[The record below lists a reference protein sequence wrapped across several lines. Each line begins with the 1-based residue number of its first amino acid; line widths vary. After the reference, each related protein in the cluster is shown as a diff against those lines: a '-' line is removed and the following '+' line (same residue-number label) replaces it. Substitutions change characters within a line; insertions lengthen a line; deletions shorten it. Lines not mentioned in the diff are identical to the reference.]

1 MASPLRSIS
10 RCPKWLGSRLCHS
23 HAAPEANPVNAR
35 LRFAPSPTGH
45 LHLGGL
51 RTALFNHLLA
61 RKWKGKWLLRIED
74 TDRTRY
80 QEGAVDSLR
89 SALDWAGLDYD
100 EGVGAGGSHGPYTQ
114 SERLDIYQHYS
125 KQLVAKGEAYECFC
139 TPTQLEAIKMSLK
152 KQGLMHSYDGRCR
165 HLTEED
171 VARRK
176 KAGHTYVVRYKNES
190 GKLDLPADMIYGDRQ
205 PTAVIG
211 PDDFVLM
218 KSDGWPT
225 YHLASVVDD
234 HLMEITHV
242 LRGEE
247 WLASVPKHHRLY
259 TAFGWTPPRFAHL
272 PLLCNPDG
280 TKLSKRKGDTFV
292 EHYIRRGY
300 EPDALLN
307 FLALM
312 GWDYQSIISPSFDPQ
327 ETPLDPHVRSDGHS
341 LHELFS
347 LTQLI
352 ESFDPSYITHRKAS
366 VDQGKL
372 DFLNKMTLR
381 RKAGRLGADGSMINA
396 LNKEGNSEKEKR
408 ALVQRFQTMLKEEK
422 ALRGCVRVDDLG
434 YVEKVLEA
442 DLPRT
447 VILKDM
453 PLQSIFY
460 FLPPTYTCQESQLI
474 LKTINPRLYCQYIGL
489 FAETLQHYADKA
501 VTVDSD
507 LVWDVIHKVIDE
519 LHIAKKPQLLVPLRH
534 ALTERKK
541 GPGVPELVSVLGLE
555 ESLSRLRRA
564 EDFVRERLEQD

>member
-1 MASPLRSIS
+1 MASSLRSIS
-10 RCPKWLGSRLCHS
+10 RCPKSLGSRLCHS
-23 HAAPEANPVNAR
+23 HATPEATPVNAR

-89 SALDWAGLDYD
+89 SALDWAGLNYD

-139 TPTQLEAIKMSLK
+139 TPTELEAIKMSLK

-176 KAGHTYVVRYKNES
+176 KAGHTYVVRYKNEP

-312 GWDYQSIISPSFDPQ
+312 GWDYQSIISTSFDTQ
-327 ETPLDPHVRSDGHS
+327 ETLLDPHLRSDGHS

-366 VDQGKL
+366 VDQSKL

-396 LNKEGNSEKEKR
+396 LNKEADSVKEKR

-422 ALRGCVRVDDLG
+422 ALRG
-434 YVEKVLEA
+434 
-442 DLPRT
+442 
-447 VILKDM
+447 
-453 PLQSIFY
+453 
-460 FLPPTYTCQESQLI
+460 
-474 LKTINPRLYCQYIGL
+474 
-489 FAETLQHYADKA
+489 
-501 VTVDSD
+501 
-507 LVWDVIHKVIDE
+507 W
-519 LHIAKKPQLLVPLRH
+519 
-534 ALTERKK
+534 
-541 GPGVPELVSVLGLE
+541 
-555 ESLSRLRRA
+555 
-564 EDFVRERLEQD
+564 

>member
-1 MASPLRSIS
+1 MASPLRPLS
-10 RCPKWLGSRLCHS
+10 RYPKALGSRLCHS
-23 HAAPEANPVNAR
+23 HAAPEAAPVNAR

-125 KQLVAKGEAYECFC
+125 KQLVVKGEAYECFC
-139 TPTQLEAIKMSLK
+139 TPTELEAIKMSLK
-152 KQGLMHSYDGRCR
+152 QQGLMHSYDGRCR
-165 HLTEED
+165 HISEED

-176 KAGHTYVVRYKNES
+176 KAGHKYVVRYKNEP
-190 GKLDLPADMIYGDRQ
+190 GQLDLPSDMIYGDRQ

-211 PDDFVLM
+211 PDDFVLV

-259 TAFGWTPPRFAHL
+259 KAFGWTPPRFAHL

-292 EHYIRRGY
+292 EHYITRGY

-312 GWDYQSIISPSFDPQ
+312 GWDYQSIIFPSSDTHESNF
-327 ETPLDPHVRSDGHS
+327 DPHVRSDGHS

-347 LTQLI
+347 LAQLI
-352 ESFDPSYITHRKAS
+352 EAFDPSYITHRKAS

-381 RKAGRLGADGSMINA
+381 RKAGRLGEDGGMVNA
-396 LNKEGNSEKEKR
+396 GKEEENDGEGKKE
-408 ALVQRFQTMLKEEK
+408 LVQRFQALLKEEK
-422 ALRGCVRVDDLG
+422 ALQGCDKVDDIA
-434 YVEKVLEA
+434 YVERVLDA

-460 FLPPTYTCQESQLI
+460 FLPPTYACQESQVI
-474 LKTINPRLYCQYIGL
+474 LQDINPRLYCQYINL
-489 FAETLQHYADKA
+489 FAETLQHQADKA
-501 VTVDSD
+501 GNVNSD
-507 LVWDVIHKVIDE
+507 LVWDVIHQVIDE
-519 LHIAKKPQLLVPLRH
+519 LHIKKKPQLLVPLRH

-541 GPGVPELVSVLGLE
+541 GPSVPELVSVLGLE

-564 EDFVRERLEQD
+564 EDFVKGGLEQC